1 MYKQLFYSELICIFA
16 AETYNNYNDM
26 KIIYSPEFN
35 STSYINLKQRQGQLL
50 GLKVCGST
58 ELLSELELRAGIVA
72 MEQSEPERLVAFH
85 ESLSKN
91 VEGTIFEKSFKTDEV
106 GVARQLMA
114 WTDNLLMAG
123 WTPDTEVDSDK
134 FKALAKIEKGVV
146 GKHVAQRWQDLT
158 TYLKDHT
165 IFQKDDVIEVH
176 TEDLTPAVIK
186 STLEQLAHQATVNY
200 VTNKGKLPT
209 DFKVYHFKTRDKAY
223 QWYLSQPD
231 AIKDV
236 DVTIS
241 SDNCILNDMAIA
253 MGMPTVNSKSQNS
266 NPQLLQL
273 FKLGMSLFS
282 RPINVYNLLS
292 YLQVPGNPLGG
303 VSYKLARVLA
313 DEGGINEEW
322 QKTIDEY
329 DFTDEDDKDKRD
341 EKLAF
346 IEMIRKD
353 YSTDKIL
360 VSDVRTYSRNLAHWC
375 DQQIY
380 SDKVDDERK
389 EQLIALASFCRSLL
403 DILPNEGYISSDELK
418 VQVDGIYRPQSFTH
432 MKAQKDAF
440 DVIADVTQLADYAK
454 KVCWLGC
461 VGSSVPIY
469 PFDFLNTSEC
479 ETLKQNGITI
489 PAKSTF
495 YTQQHQIHMDALKNA
510 GSLILVTWEF
520 DGNARQEEHPLVTEL
535 KQLYKEEWNDHF
547 KENEDPNLHE
557 VSGKIIHLEPQPSYQ
572 LSNALAGLKRD
583 KESQSSINALIQH
596 PFDYALSHL
605 LKLNEPQVGQ
615 LADLDNTKGLVAHL
629 FVKMLVDQY
638 GEQMPDEYDLLD
650 ESTKDQLMD
659 DAIQQTGAIL
669 LLPEYKLIRE
679 QFKSILKDS
688 VSVLVSIIR
697 NLHLKPVG
705 GEVEFDVNLKTIGAF
720 DGSIDMVLK
729 NAQDEIVIFD
739 FKWSE
744 GKSFKTKLEEN
755 KSIQLEL
762 YKQAAK
768 IHYGKNVAGV
778 AYYLF
783 PKMTLFTS
791 DFPESDHIRF
801 VKVKTEAKDR
811 KLDKE
816 IQNSYVYRRS
826 ELDAG
831 FLEESELEDITKLD
845 YNTNADPDKPC
856 YPLDVA
862 YKTKDKK
869 ACPYVQADKPP
880 FVKQKPKWDTPKD
893 PKEIKTTHPILKGRL
908 V

>member
-1 MYKQLFYSELICIFA
+1 M
-16 AETYNNYNDM
+16 T
-26 KIIYSPEFN
+26 IIYSPEFN
-35 STSYINLKQRQGQLL
+35 STSYINLQQRQGQLL

-72 MEQSEPERLVAFH
+72 LEKSEPERLVTFH
-85 ESLSKN
+85 ESLKN
-91 VEGTIFEKSFKTDEV
+91 NVKDTIFEESFKTDEV

-114 WTDNLLMAG
+114 WTDNLLMTG
-123 WTPDTEVDSDK
+123 WTPDTEIESDK
-134 FKALAKIEKGVV
+134 LKALAKIVKGVV

-158 TYLKDHT
+158 TYLNSHT
-165 IFQKDDVIEVH
+165 IFETDDMIEVH
-176 TEDLTPAVIK
+176 TEELIPAVIK
-186 STLEQLAHQATVNY
+186 STLEQLAKQATINY
-200 VTNKGKLPT
+200 VTNEGKMPT

-231 AIKDV
+231 AIKGV

-253 MGMPTVNSKSQNS
+253 MGIPTVNSKSQNS

-292 YLQVPGNPLGG
+292 YLQIPGNPLGG
-303 VSYKLARVLA
+303 IAYKLARVLA

-329 DFTDEDDKDKRD
+329 DFTDDKGKDKRD

-346 IEMIRKD
+346 IEMIRKH
-353 YSTDKIL
+353 YSIDKIL

-375 DQQIY
+375 DQQSY

-418 VQVDGIYRPQSFTH
+418 GQVDGIYRPQSFTH

-479 ETLKQNGITI
+479 EMLKQNGIMI

-495 YTQQHQIHMDALKNA
+495 FTQQYQIHMDALKNA
-510 GSLILVTWEF
+510 GNLILVTWEF

-547 KENEDPNLHE
+547 KENEDPNLHQE
-557 VSGKIIHLEPQPSYQ
+557 EGKIIHLEPQPSYQ

-638 GEQMPDEYDLLD
+638 GEQMPDEYDKLD
-650 ESTKDQLMD
+650 KGTINQLMD

-669 LLPEYKLIRE
+669 LLPEYKLIRQ
-679 QFKSILKDS
+679 QFKSILKES
-688 VSVLVSIIR
+688 VSVLVGIIR
-697 NLHLKPVG
+697 N
-705 GEVEFDVNLKTIGAF
+705 
-720 DGSIDMVLK
+720 
-729 NAQDEIVIFD
+729 
-739 FKWSE
+739 
-744 GKSFKTKLEEN
+744 
-755 KSIQLEL
+755 
-762 YKQAAK
+762 
-768 IHYGKNVAGV
+768 
-778 AYYLF
+778 
-783 PKMTLFTS
+783 
-791 DFPESDHIRF
+791 
-801 VKVKTEAKDR
+801 
-811 KLDKE
+811 
-816 IQNSYVYRRS
+816 
-826 ELDAG
+826 
-831 FLEESELEDITKLD
+831 
-845 YNTNADPDKPC
+845 
-856 YPLDVA
+856 PL
-862 YKTKDKK
+862 
-869 ACPYVQADKPP
+869 
-880 FVKQKPKWDTPKD
+880 
-893 PKEIKTTHPILKGRL
+893 LSR
-908 V
+908 

>member
-1 MYKQLFYSELICIFA
+1 M
-16 AETYNNYNDM
+16 T
-26 KIIYSPEFN
+26 IIYSPEFN
-35 STSYINLKQRQGQLL
+35 STSYINLQQRQGQLL

-58 ELLSELELRAGIVA
+58 ELLSELELRARIVA
-72 MEQSEPERLVAFH
+72 LEKSEPERLVTFH
-85 ESLSKN
+85 ESLKN
-91 VEGTIFEKSFKTDEV
+91 NVKDTIFEESFKTDEV

-114 WTDNLLMAG
+114 WTDNLLMTG
-123 WTPDTEVDSDK
+123 WTPDTEIESDK
-134 FKALAKIEKGVV
+134 LKALAKIVKGVV

-158 TYLKDHT
+158 TYLNSHT
-165 IFQKDDVIEVH
+165 IFEKDDMIEVH
-176 TEDLTPAVIK
+176 TEELIPAVIK
-186 STLEQLAHQATVNY
+186 STLEQLAKQATINY
-200 VTNKGKLPT
+200 VTNEGKMPT

-231 AIKDV
+231 AIKGV

-253 MGMPTVNSKSQNS
+253 MGIPTVNSKSQNS

-292 YLQVPGNPLGG
+292 YLQIPGNPLGG
-303 VSYKLARVLA
+303 IAYKLARVLA

-329 DFTDEDDKDKRD
+329 DFTDDKGKDKRD

-346 IEMIRKD
+346 IEMIRKH
-353 YSTDKIL
+353 YSIDKIL

-403 DILPNEGYISSDELK
+403 DILPNEGYISSDDLK
-418 VQVDGIYRPQSFTH
+418 TQVDGIYRPQSFTH

-479 ETLKQNGITI
+479 EMLKQNGIMI

-495 YTQQHQIHMDALKNA
+495 FTQQYQIHMDALKNA
-510 GSLILVTWEF
+510 GNLILVTWEF

-547 KENEDPNLHE
+547 KENEDPNLHQE
-557 VSGKIIHLEPQPSYQ
+557 EGKIIHLEPQPSYQ

-638 GEQMPDEYDLLD
+638 GEQMPDEYDKLD
-650 ESTKDQLMD
+650 KGTINQLMD

-669 LLPEYKLIRE
+669 LLPEYKLIRQ
-679 QFKSILKDS
+679 QFKSILKES
-688 VSVLVSIIR
+688 VSVLVGIIR
-697 NLHLKPVG
+697 N
-705 GEVEFDVNLKTIGAF
+705 
-720 DGSIDMVLK
+720 
-729 NAQDEIVIFD
+729 
-739 FKWSE
+739 
-744 GKSFKTKLEEN
+744 
-755 KSIQLEL
+755 
-762 YKQAAK
+762 
-768 IHYGKNVAGV
+768 
-778 AYYLF
+778 
-783 PKMTLFTS
+783 
-791 DFPESDHIRF
+791 
-801 VKVKTEAKDR
+801 
-811 KLDKE
+811 
-816 IQNSYVYRRS
+816 
-826 ELDAG
+826 
-831 FLEESELEDITKLD
+831 
-845 YNTNADPDKPC
+845 
-856 YPLDVA
+856 PL
-862 YKTKDKK
+862 
-869 ACPYVQADKPP
+869 
-880 FVKQKPKWDTPKD
+880 
-893 PKEIKTTHPILKGRL
+893 LSR
-908 V
+908 

>member
-1 MYKQLFYSELICIFA
+1 M
-16 AETYNNYNDM
+16 T
-26 KIIYSPEFN
+26 IIYSPEFN
-35 STSYINLKQRQGQLL
+35 STSYINLQQRQGQLL

-72 MEQSEPERLVAFH
+72 LEKSEPERLVTFH
-85 ESLSKN
+85 ESLKN
-91 VEGTIFEKSFKTDEV
+91 NVKDTIFEESFKTDEV

-114 WTDNLLMAG
+114 WTDNLLMTG
-123 WTPDTEVDSDK
+123 WTPDTEIESDK
-134 FKALAKIEKGVV
+134 LKALAKIVKGVV

-158 TYLKDHT
+158 TYLNSHT
-165 IFQKDDVIEVH
+165 IFEKDDMIEVH
-176 TEDLTPAVIK
+176 TEELIPAVIK
-186 STLEQLAHQATVNY
+186 STLEQLAKQATINY
-200 VTNKGKLPT
+200 VTNEGKMPT

-231 AIKDV
+231 AIKGV

-253 MGMPTVNSKSQNS
+253 MGIPTVNSKSQNS

-292 YLQVPGNPLGG
+292 YLQIPGNPLGG
-303 VSYKLARVLA
+303 IAYKLARVLA

-329 DFTDEDDKDKRD
+329 DFTDDKGKDKRD

-346 IEMIRKD
+346 IEMIRKH
-353 YSTDKIL
+353 YSIDKIL

-403 DILPNEGYISSDELK
+403 DILPNEGYISSDDLK
-418 VQVDGIYRPQSFTH
+418 TQVDGIYRPQSFTH

-479 ETLKQNGITI
+479 EMLKQNGIMI

-495 YTQQHQIHMDALKNA
+495 FTQQYQIHMDALKNA
-510 GSLILVTWEF
+510 GNLILVTWEF

-547 KENEDPNLHE
+547 KENEDPNLHQE
-557 VSGKIIHLEPQPSYQ
+557 EGKIIHLEPQPSYQ

-638 GEQMPDEYDLLD
+638 GEQMPDEYDKLD
-650 ESTKDQLMD
+650 KGTINQLMD

-669 LLPEYKLIRE
+669 LLPEYKLIRQ
-679 QFKSILKDS
+679 QFKSILKES
-688 VSVLVSIIR
+688 VSVLVGIIR
-697 NLHLKPVG
+697 N
-705 GEVEFDVNLKTIGAF
+705 
-720 DGSIDMVLK
+720 
-729 NAQDEIVIFD
+729 
-739 FKWSE
+739 
-744 GKSFKTKLEEN
+744 
-755 KSIQLEL
+755 
-762 YKQAAK
+762 
-768 IHYGKNVAGV
+768 
-778 AYYLF
+778 
-783 PKMTLFTS
+783 
-791 DFPESDHIRF
+791 
-801 VKVKTEAKDR
+801 
-811 KLDKE
+811 
-816 IQNSYVYRRS
+816 
-826 ELDAG
+826 
-831 FLEESELEDITKLD
+831 
-845 YNTNADPDKPC
+845 
-856 YPLDVA
+856 PL
-862 YKTKDKK
+862 
-869 ACPYVQADKPP
+869 
-880 FVKQKPKWDTPKD
+880 
-893 PKEIKTTHPILKGRL
+893 LSR
-908 V
+908 